1 LELCITK
8 NVEIM
13 DVINVIIQNSSLEGM
28 PIWYK
33 ATSLFL
39 FTTIVVALMAMLAIL
54 VISGPDAHI
63 QFGY

>member
-1 LELCITK
+1 
-8 NVEIM
+8 M